1 MSNLTTRSKI
11 TVRWTTNPADLGY
24 DGNPSDWM
32 DQPGETMSMGK
43 ALGFAYELGQRV
55 GQGTYKKI
63 SYQNNGRE
71 VSIDEIRAVL
81 DDAEY
86 ARSR

>member
-1 MSNLTTRSKI
+1 MTKLTTRSKI

-32 DQPGETMSMGK
+32 DRPGETMSMSNS
-43 ALGFAYELGQRV
+43 LGFAYELGQRV
-55 GQGTYKKI
+55 GQGAFKKI
-63 SYQNNGRE
+63 SYQNKGRE
-71 VSIDEIRAVL
+71 VSLDEIRAVL